1 VTTLFVS
8 DLHLDAAHPDAIA
21 QFEQLLAGE
30 ARGAEALYIL
40 GDLFEAWVGD
50 DDDDPARAR
59 ACAAL
64 RALTASGVPAYVMH
78 GNRDFL
84 LGAGFEARTGTRLLA
99 DPAIV
104 RIGGERVL
112 LTHGDALCTAD
123 VAYQRLRA
131 IVRQPRW
138 QRRLLRLPLAVRR
151 LLSGAARAGSRAHTG
166 RVAGYIMDA
175 DPQAVR
181 AALGA
186 ADATLLI
193 HGHTHRPGIESIQL
207 PGGAARR
214 IVLGAWY
221 EQGSLLRHDA
231 GGYELLTLPRAMP
244 PAAPSGTGTTHPAP

>member
-231 GGYELLTLPRAMP
+231 RGYELLTLPRAMP